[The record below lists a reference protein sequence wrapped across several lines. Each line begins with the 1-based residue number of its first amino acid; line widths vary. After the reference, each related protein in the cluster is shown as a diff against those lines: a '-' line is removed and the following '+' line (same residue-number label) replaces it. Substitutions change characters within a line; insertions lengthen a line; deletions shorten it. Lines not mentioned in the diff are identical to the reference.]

1 MSCLDRDRLWRGN
14 IVQCVLN
21 GVDVGGLRASGY
33 KTLEYIKGA
42 YEPEYPVAGNAIV
55 PLMPSRA
62 VQTLEALIGTCHQRW
77 Q

>member
-1 MSCLDRDRLWRGN
+1 MSCLDRDCLWRGD
-14 IVQCVLN
+14 IIQGVLN
-21 GVDVGGLRASGY
+21 GVDVGRLRARGY
-33 KTLEYIKGA
+33 KTLDYIKEA

-62 VQTLEALIGTCHQRW
+62 FQILEALIEMCHQKW